1 MTGQSLT
8 SNIGT
13 ITQLPQLLVGVT
25 GSALSMSLGDE
36 GTVSNANAF
45 ATGLSLTSNIGSPNI
60 TPWQEVDLGVN
71 NTWTTVDLAA

>member
-1 MTGQSLT
+1 
-8 SNIGT
+8 
-13 ITQLPQLLVGVT
+13 
-25 GSALSMSLGDE
+25 MSLGSE

-45 ATGLSLTSNIGSPNI
+45 VTGQSLTSSVGSPNI